1 MRRDNRALD
10 PAAGPRRT
18 AVARKHRHC
27 RGKPVSAGYTH
38 KLTSSTG
45 RGSGRHTS
53 TEPVLE
59 PETGD
64 AAVAVPTLSAPTD
77 SAIAAMVSGREI
89 LEFIT
94 VILDFS
100 LWSIPVSGYLDQITV
115 TAPISIIA
123 RRF

>member
-1 MRRDNRALD
+1 M
-10 PAAGPRRT
+10 
-18 AVARKHRHC
+18 
-27 RGKPVSAGYTH
+27 
-38 KLTSSTG
+38 
-45 RGSGRHTS
+45 
-53 TEPVLE
+53 LE
-59 PETGD
+59 PEIGD
-64 AAVAVPTLSAPTD
+64 PAVAVPALSAPTD